1 MRSGCRYISGDAHEF
16 ERERLTDYFSPFS
29 ADLIG
34 FAGSFFIVAAFAY
47 SNVTAQMNVL
57 WFNVANLLGA
67 ALLTVSLTVNYNLPT
82 IVLEVVWMAIA
93 IFGIFKALRTR
104 KKDSKNPGVPE

>member
-1 MRSGCRYISGDAHEF
+1 M
-16 ERERLTDYFSPFS
+16 TDILSPFA

-47 SNVTAQMNVL
+47 SNVTTQMNAL
-57 WFNVANLLGA
+57 WFNVANLIGA

-93 IFGIFKALRTR
+93 VFGIIKALKARNNAVTSSHNIR
-104 KKDSKNPGVPE
+104 

>member
-1 MRSGCRYISGDAHEF
+1 MTEY
-16 ERERLTDYFSPFS
+16 LSPFA

-47 SNVTAQMNVL
+47 SNLTTQMNAL
-57 WFNVANLLGA
+57 WFNVSNLVGA

-82 IVLEVVWMAIA
+82 MVLEVVWMAIA
-93 IFGIFKALRTR
+93 IFGIIKALRAR
-104 KKDSKNPGVPE
+104 KSETKNPGVAK

>member
-1 MRSGCRYISGDAHEF
+1 M
-16 ERERLTDYFSPFS
+16 TDYITPFA

-47 SNVTAQMNVL
+47 SNLVAQMNAL
-57 WFNVANLLGA
+57 WFNLANLIGA

-82 IVLEVVWMAIA
+82 MVLEVVWMAIA
-93 IFGIFKALRTR
+93 MFGIFKALRTR
-104 KKDSKNPGVPE
+104 DGNDRSRTDVK

>member
-1 MRSGCRYISGDAHEF
+1 MSEY
-16 ERERLTDYFSPFS
+16 LSPFA

-47 SNVTAQMNVL
+47 SNLTTQMNAL
-57 WFNVANLLGA
+57 WFNVSNFVGA

-82 IVLEVVWMAIA
+82 MVLEIVWMAIA
-93 IFGIFKALRTR
+93 IFGIIKALRSR
-104 KKDSKNPGVPE
+104 DNQAKQPGVAE

>member
-1 MRSGCRYISGDAHEF
+1 LNNI
-16 ERERLTDYFSPFS
+16 LSPFA

-47 SNVTAQMNVL
+47 SNLTSQMNAL
-57 WFNVANLLGA
+57 WFNVSNLIGA

-82 IVLEVVWMAIA
+82 MVLEVVWMAIA
-93 IFGIFKALRTR
+93 VFGIFKALRARGNPATPSNA
-104 KKDSKNPGVPE
+104 SK

>member
-1 MRSGCRYISGDAHEF
+1 M
-16 ERERLTDYFSPFS
+16 TDYLSPFA

-47 SNVTAQMNVL
+47 SNLTTQMNAL
-57 WFNVANLLGA
+57 WFNVSNFVGA

-82 IVLEVVWMAIA
+82 MVLEVVWMAIA
-93 IFGIFKALRTR
+93 VFGIFKALRTMG
-104 KKDSKNPGVPE
+104 KDNRNLDASQ

>member
-1 MRSGCRYISGDAHEF
+1 MSEY
-16 ERERLTDYFSPFS
+16 LSPFA

-47 SNVTAQMNVL
+47 SNLTTNMNSL
-57 WFNVANLLGA
+57 WFNAASFAGA

-82 IVLEVVWMAIA
+82 LVLEIVWMAIA
-93 IFGIFKALRTR
+93 IFGIIKALRSRDNRAKQAGAT
-104 KKDSKNPGVPE
+104 E

>member
-1 MRSGCRYISGDAHEF
+1 MTEYIS
-16 ERERLTDYFSPFS
+16 PFT

-47 SNVTAQMNVL
+47 SNLTTQMNAL
-57 WFNVANLLGA
+57 WFNVSNFIGA

-82 IVLEVVWMAIA
+82 MVLEVVWMAIA
-93 IFGIFKALRTR
+93 IFGIIKALRMQRDTE
-104 KKDSKNPGVPE
+104 NPGSPK

>member
-1 MRSGCRYISGDAHEF
+1 
-16 ERERLTDYFSPFS
+16 LTDYLSPFA

-47 SNVTAQMNVL
+47 SNLTSRMNAL
-57 WFNVANLLGA
+57 WFNISNLIGA

-82 IVLEVVWMAIA
+82 MVLEVVWMAIA
-93 IFGIFKALRTR
+93 VFGIVKALRIRGNAATPHNDA
-104 KKDSKNPGVPE
+104 K

>member
-1 MRSGCRYISGDAHEF
+1 M
-16 ERERLTDYFSPFS
+16 TDYLSPFA

-47 SNVTAQMNVL
+47 SNLTSRMNAL
-57 WFNVANLLGA
+57 WFNISNLIGA

-82 IVLEVVWMAIA
+82 MVLEVVWMAIA
-93 IFGIFKALRTR
+93 VFGIVKALRIRGNAATVI
-104 KKDSKNPGVPE
+104 KDAK